1 MENFRVMILED
12 DHNRINQ
19 FKSILELQVQDV
31 SYYLTAE
38 SFIEQLENETK
49 IDLMLLDHDLGGK
62 VYVDTKD
69 KNTGSEVVRYIVMN
83 KDQEKYKS
91 TKIIVHSFNG
101 PAARFMVDILR
112 QANFQVAYAPGV
124 WQKDVFRK
132 FIELEA

>member
-12 DHNRINQ
+12 DHNRIRH

-31 SYYLTAE
+31 SYHLTAE

-49 IDLMLLDHDLGGK
+49 IDLMLLDHDLGDR

-69 KNTGSEVVRYIVMN
+69 KNTGSEVARYIVMN
-83 KDQEKYKS
+83 KDQEKFKS
-91 TKIIVHSFNG
+91 TKFIVHSFNG

-112 QANFQVAYAPGV
+112 QAGFQAAYAPGV
-124 WQKDVFRK
+124 WQKEVFRK